1 MPKSY
6 GERIEK
12 LKEQREKIERRLN
25 TLEQKA
31 TNKKWKRDTRR
42 KIIVGGAVLA
52 EMQIDPKFTD
62 VIQDLLARHV
72 GRPNDREAIA
82 DLLQRSPRSTPQQ
95 TAATPSATVSIADV
109 EDEMARFLDP
119 PNG

>member
-52 EMQIDPKFTD
+52 EMQIDAEFAH
-62 VIQDLLARHV
+62 VIRGLLARYV
-72 GRPNDREAIA
+72 GRPSGASLKLLALVRMKGLDAIA
-82 DLLQRSPRSTPQQ
+82 
-95 TAATPSATVSIADV
+95 
-109 EDEMARFLDP
+109 
-119 PNG
+119 

>member
-52 EMQIDPKFTD
+52 EMQIDPEFAD
-62 VIQDLLARHV
+62 VIKGLLPRYV
-72 GRPNDREAIA
+72 ERPNDRADIT
-82 DLLQRSPRSTPQQ
+82 DLLQSDSQS
-95 TAATPSATVSIADV
+95 AVPSDGLSD
-109 EDEMARFLDP
+109 
-119 PNG
+119 GG

>member
-12 LKEQREKIERRLN
+12 LKEQRGKIERRLN

-31 TNKKWKRDTRR
+31 TNKRWKRDTRR

-52 EMQIDPKFTD
+52 EMQIDPKFAD
-62 VIQDLLARHV
+62 LIQGLLARYV
-72 GRPNDREAIA
+72 DRPNDRA
-82 DLLQRSPRSTPQQ
+82 D
-95 TAATPSATVSIADV
+95 IADV
-109 EDEMARFLDP
+109 LQANSQSAAPADALSD
-119 PNG
+119 GG

>member
-12 LKEQREKIERRLN
+12 LKEQRGKIERRLN

-31 TNKKWKRDTRR
+31 TNKKWNRDTRR

-52 EMQIDPKFTD
+52 EMQMDPEFAHL
-62 VIQDLLARHV
+62 VQGLLARYV
-72 GRPNDREAIA
+72 ERPNDRADIA
-82 DLLQRSPRSTPQQ
+82 DLLQSASLL
-95 TAATPSATVSIADV
+95 AAPADGLS
-109 EDEMARFLDP
+109 D
-119 PNG
+119 GG

>member
-12 LKEQREKIERRLN
+12 LKEQREKIEQRLN

-52 EMQIDPKFTD
+52 EMQTDPGFAEL
-62 VIQDLLARHV
+62 IQGLLARYLE
-72 GRPNDREAIA
+72 RPNDHADIA
-82 DLLQRSPRSTPQQ
+82 DLLQSDSQS
-95 TAATPSATVSIADV
+95 AAPSDGLSD
-109 EDEMARFLDP
+109 
-119 PNG
+119 GG

>member
-12 LKEQREKIERRLN
+12 LKEQREQIERRLN
-25 TLEQKA
+25 ALEQKA

-52 EMQIDPKFTD
+52 EMQIDAEFVH
-62 VIQDLLARHV
+62 VIRGLLARYV
-72 GRPNDREAIA
+72 GRPSGPSLKLLALVRMKGLDAIA
-82 DLLQRSPRSTPQQ
+82 
-95 TAATPSATVSIADV
+95 
-109 EDEMARFLDP
+109 
-119 PNG
+119 

>member
-12 LKEQREKIERRLN
+12 LKEQRGKIERRLN

-31 TNKKWKRDTRR
+31 TNKRWKRDTRR

-52 EMQIDPKFTD
+52 EMQIDPKFAD
-62 VIQDLLARHV
+62 LIQGLLARYV
-72 GRPNDREAIA
+72 DRPNDRA
-82 DLLQRSPRSTPQQ
+82 D
-95 TAATPSATVSIADV
+95 IADV
-109 EDEMARFLDP
+109 LQADSQSAAPADALSD
-119 PNG
+119 GG

>member
-52 EMQIDPKFTD
+52 EMQIDLEFAD
-62 VIQDLLARHV
+62 LIQGLLARYV
-72 GRPNDREAIA
+72 ERPNDRADIA
-82 DLLQRSPRSTPQQ
+82 DLL
-95 TAATPSATVSIADV
+95 PSASLLAAPADGLS
-109 EDEMARFLDP
+109 D
-119 PNG
+119 GG

>member
-6 GERIEK
+6 GERIGK

-52 EMQIDPKFTD
+52 EMQIDPEFAD
-62 VIQDLLARHV
+62 LIQGLLARYVERQNWGAARLTETSGCGNFHRNWRF
-72 GRPNDREAIA
+72 GNDA
-82 DLLQRSPRSTPQQ
+82 
-95 TAATPSATVSIADV
+95 
-109 EDEMARFLDP
+109 
-119 PNG
+119 